1 MVWKDCGVL
10 FGWFL
15 RVPSIPTCTCF
26 HQKTFVTL
34 SSGLETGGAVVHAPE
49 TGTVTEGPVL
59 VPHADG
65 DPIPGKNNHSVWV
78 TSLPVPILQSWNEV
92 SMQYNL
98 ALFPSL
104 PGYNFWLLAVCQ
116 NGEEGPG
123 RVWDFIVW
131 WWWVDRE
138 STLKQC
144 LTYNSHNF
152 TLISFERTKRR
163 AVFDTAFK
171 RSRL

>member
-1 MVWKDCGVL
+1 M
-10 FGWFL
+10 
-15 RVPSIPTCTCF
+15 
-26 HQKTFVTL
+26 TL

-98 ALFPSL
+98 ALFP
-104 PGYNFWLLAVCQ
+104 FLA
-116 NGEEGPG
+116 
-123 RVWDFIVW
+123 
-131 WWWVDRE
+131 
-138 STLKQC
+138 
-144 LTYNSHNF
+144 
-152 TLISFERTKRR
+152 
-163 AVFDTAFK
+163 TAFDCLQYAK
-171 RSRL
+171 TEKKGLGELGILLCDDGGWTESQH